1 MRIANPREYVTDFVK
16 ITEDQL
22 VKTQGNGCWCW
33 RRKDYRTKDDKN
45 AVTLYS
51 LTAGCY
57 WNEYY
62 KLSVTG
68 EMKLSSAQKALKDCY
83 AVKYQLNGIGAAA
96 YFTDE
101 VEAINFTLKII
112 ELIQA

>member
-1 MRIANPREYVTDFVK
+1 MRIANPREYVEARAK

-22 VKTQGNGCWCW
+22 GEAHVNGCWCW
-33 RRKDYRTKDDKN
+33 MMKDYRTKDDKN

-83 AVKYQLNGIGAAA
+83 AVKYQLNEMAAVA
-96 YFTDE
+96 YFTE
-101 VEAINFTLKII
+101 EAEAIDFTLKII
-112 ELIQA
+112 ELIKA